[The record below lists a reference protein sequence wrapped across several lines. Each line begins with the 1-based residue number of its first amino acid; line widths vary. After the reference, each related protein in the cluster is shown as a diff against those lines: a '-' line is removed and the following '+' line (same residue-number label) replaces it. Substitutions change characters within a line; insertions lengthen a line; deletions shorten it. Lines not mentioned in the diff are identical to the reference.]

1 MQYSWRR
8 WLAPSPGTPWMG
20 TAVRPSPQGQMLTG
34 LAVATF
40 LVHIMVLAAPS
51 LAAIRFPWSNVA
63 QLVLGALAVSAM
75 LEAGW
80 HSGRFGRQTWF
91 LAALA
96 LGAYTVGQGFIT
108 YYGTE
113 LYRSF
118 SPRAKDQLFFFWV
131 FPLVAAA
138 TADASGTKKKPDWT
152 DVLDFAQIVV
162 VALAVDLYLF

>member
-20 TAVRPSPQGQMLTG
+20 TAVQPSPLGQMLAG
-34 LAVATF
+34 LAAATF

-51 LAAIRFPWSNVA
+51 LAAIRFPSSNVA
-63 QLVLGALAVSAM
+63 QLVLGALAVLAM

-96 LGAYTVGQGFIT
+96 LGAYTVGQGIIT
-108 YYGTE
+108 YWSAT

-118 SPRAKDQLFFFWV
+118 SPHAKDQFFFFWV
-131 FPLVAAA
+131 IP
-138 TADASGTKKKPDWT
+138 
-152 DVLDFAQIVV
+152 
-162 VALAVDLYLF
+162 